1 MGESSK
7 PAKLGSKWTLA
18 ECDQLREEIK
28 TLSVAEIATRHER
41 TVGSITTKLAH
52 YAALDSYE
60 KKIPVADVAA
70 TYKVSEE
77 AILGHLTRMA
87 VANVASGKMSTETAA
102 QSYGVPVEAIRAGV
116 DKRAKKTVAPAKEPP
131 PPRTAEETLAVVRE
145 IRDMMRQICEAQKR
159 K

>member
-52 YAALDSYE
+52 YAAVDSYE

-77 AILGHLTRMA
+77 AVLGHLTRKA
-87 VANVASGKMSTETAA
+87 IAEVVNGRMSTETAA
-102 QSYGVPVEAIRAGV
+102 QTYGVPVAAIAGV
-116 DKRAKKTVAPAKEPP
+116 DKRTKKTVAPAKEPP